1 MTLTPKLTP
10 LPVDLADL
18 CIALESEASGY
29 RWYFDLTTGETILL
43 NGEYDPEEHG
53 GLTHDDIKG
62 RPQRFHRV
70 PTETGAQS
78 LADMKGF
85 ADSLEDGRLKESLLL
100 ALAAPRPER
109 RFRAVLGWLP
119 DELGRW
125 HRFRHALLSERAMNW
140 LQGLGVQA
148 VPPDASAS

>member
-1 MTLTPKLTP
+1 MLTP

-18 CIALESEASGY
+18 CIALEAEASGY
-29 RWYFDLTTGETILL
+29 RWYFDLETGETILL
-43 NGEYDPEEHG
+43 NGEYDPEEHD
-53 GLTHDDIKG
+53 GLTTDDIKG
-62 RPQRFHRV
+62 RPQRFRRV
-70 PTETGAQS
+70 PTETNVQA

-100 ALAAPRPER
+100 ALAAVRPER

-125 HRFRHALLSERAMNW
+125 HRFRHALLSQRAMNW
-140 LQGLGVQA
+140 LEGLGVRA
-148 VPPDASAS
+148 VPPEHGPGAEQQG

>member
-1 MTLTPKLTP
+1 MNQKLNP

-29 RWYFDLTTGETILL
+29 RWYFDLETGETILL
-43 NGEYDPEEHG
+43 NGEYDPEEHNG
-53 GLTHDDIKG
+53 ITSDDIKG
-62 RPQRFHRV
+62 RPQRFRRV
-70 PTETGAQS
+70 PTETTAQA

-85 ADSLEDGRLKESLLL
+85 PDSLDDGRLKESLML

-125 HRFRHALLSERAMNW
+125 PRFRHALLSERAMRW
-140 LQGLGVQA
+140 LAGLGVQA
-148 VPPDASAS
+148 VPPENPA